1 MTSSHPPV
9 DFPAPESSDDAARGP
24 GAVSVPE
31 ALAEPTVNVRAK
43 WIAGVVLVNLGINA
57 VLYAPINVLLGLQAE
72 AIDPAGKEGILSL
85 VTAFGAAVALIA
97 NPLTGALSDRT
108 SSRFGRRAPW
118 VFGGMVVAV
127 VALAFLAAVSALV
140 GGTEVTGTTAV
151 LALVVGWCVV
161 QAGVNSAY
169 STIAAAVPDRAPI
182 GQRASIGGLGAMG
195 QTIGILC
202 GAVIGFVIGG
212 NVGLGYGLCAAV
224 FAVAVVPYLIW
235 RDDPVLPRGLAPK
248 FALGAF
254 VRGFWI
260 DPRKHPDFGWA
271 WFTRFLMFVGN
282 QLTIVYLLFFLKD
295 EIGHE
300 NPAGGVLVLTG
311 LYSIMVLIS
320 AVIAGRISDASGG
333 RRKIFVA
340 GSSVLI
346 ALAALIL
353 AFFPVWPAAIVAAAV
368 LGVGFGAYLA
378 VDFALITQVLP
389 SANARGK
396 DLGVVNI
403 AATLPQVVAPTLAW
417 LAVTRLGGYTTMFV
431 MAAVIGLVAAA
442 LVYRI
447 KSVP

>member
-9 DFPAPESSDDAARGP
+9 DSPAPESPDDAVHGT
-24 GAVSVPE
+24 GAAPVPE

-43 WIAGVVLVNLGINA
+43 WIAGVVLVNLGINV

-72 AIDPAGKEGILSL
+72 MIAPDAKEGILSL
-85 VTAFGAAVALIA
+85 VVAFGAAVALIA

-108 SSRFGRRAPW
+108 TSRFGRRAPW

-127 VALAFLAAVSALV
+127 VALGFLAAVSVLV
-140 GGTEVTGTTAV
+140 DNTSVTGTTAV
-151 LALVVGWCVV
+151 LALIVGWCVV

-182 GQRASIGGLGAMG
+182 TQRASIGGLGAMG
-195 QTIGILC
+195 QTVGILC

-212 NVGLGYGLCAAV
+212 NVGLGYGLCAAA
-224 FAVAVVPYLIW
+224 FAIAVLPYLKW
-235 RDDPVLPRGLAPK
+235 RDDPVLPRGLAAK
-248 FALGAF
+248 FELGAF
-254 VRGFWI
+254 VCGFWI

-282 QLTIVYLLFFLKD
+282 QLTIVYLLFFLQD

-300 NPAGGVLVLTG
+300 NPAQGVLVLTG

-320 AVIAGRISDASGG
+320 AVIAGRLSDASGG

-353 AFFPVWPAAIVAAAV
+353 AFFPVWPAAIVAAGV
-368 LGVGFGAYLA
+368 LGMGFGAYLA

-417 LAVTRLGGYTTMFV
+417 FAVTSLGGYTSMFV
-431 MAAVIGLVAAA
+431 MAAMIGLVAAA